1 MARDT
6 ETTDRRQSA
15 RDGFQLATA
24 QVIRALL
31 AAREGAGQ
39 EATVTWLSQTTEIPS
54 ATMTRIL
61 AGRTSASLTNLAE
74 IGGAFTLQLGEL
86 VQLIEQTVEKA
97 QEISEGQLDA
107 TTLREVDEAVS
118 GDRESTAASASW
130 LGVALL
136 SPVTKGII
144 SGAAG
149 LAAGV
154 VLKRWWDKR

>member
-1 MARDT
+1 MASDT

-15 RDGFQLATA
+15 RDGFQLATS

-31 AAREGAGQ
+31 AAREHAGH

-74 IGGAFTLQLGEL
+74 IGAAFDLQLGEL

-118 GDRESTAASASW
+118 SEREGSSASASW
-130 LGVALL
+130 LGVALS
-136 SPVTKGII
+136 SPLTQGII
-144 SGAAG
+144 GGAAG